1 MSETVKS
8 FIGRVAVVEQEGS
21 AVRVLLN
28 EGETMYAA
36 RDLLAAC
43 GCAYPTKWCQREA
56 KSESDVKLVK
66 LPFPVNG
73 KTGGASRRSVPMYF
87 VTERCGRMILD
98 IFGCSKET
106 RAWIEGKV
114 FACKLADD
122 DLLLLSIGGT
132 LYFIADIGLRM
143 LSPRELYNAMGFPPD
158 YIIDR
163 DYMGNPYP
171 KNEQVARCGNA
182 VCPPMAAAVARA
194 NFPEYVAKVGD
205 TITTMAAL
213 LDMVAV

>member
-1 MSETVKS
+1 M
-8 FIGRVAVVEQEGS
+8 
-21 AVRVLLN
+21 LLN
-28 EGETMYAA
+28 
-36 RDLLAAC
+36 
-43 GCAYPTKWCQREA
+43 
-56 KSESDVKLVK
+56 
-66 LPFPVNG
+66 
-73 KTGGASRRSVPMYF
+73 
-87 VTERCGRMILD
+87 
-98 IFGCSKET
+98 
-106 RAWIEGKV
+106 
-114 FACKLADD
+114 
-122 DLLLLSIGGT
+122 IGGT